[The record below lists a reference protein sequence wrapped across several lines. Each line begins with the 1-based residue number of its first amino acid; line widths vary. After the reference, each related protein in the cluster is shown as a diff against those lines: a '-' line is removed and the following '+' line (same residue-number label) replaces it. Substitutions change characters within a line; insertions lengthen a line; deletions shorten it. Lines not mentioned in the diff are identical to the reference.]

1 MYLLFYLL
9 IIITQFPAINFLQS
23 LKGIVKNS
31 IIQSPTILADQVREI
46 LYEGQLLLS
55 EEERTT
61 SLKAFLFSDI
71 LLLTKVKKDPKK
83 SRMNVRTTFHS
94 VFLPQRYSYVTAT
107 ATSEPYVVTHVL
119 QHVIYMWYNIFMTK
133 QAEA

>member
-94 VFLPQRYSYVTAT
+94 VFLPQRYS
-107 ATSEPYVVTHVL
+107 
-119 QHVIYMWYNIFMTK
+119 
-133 QAEA
+133 